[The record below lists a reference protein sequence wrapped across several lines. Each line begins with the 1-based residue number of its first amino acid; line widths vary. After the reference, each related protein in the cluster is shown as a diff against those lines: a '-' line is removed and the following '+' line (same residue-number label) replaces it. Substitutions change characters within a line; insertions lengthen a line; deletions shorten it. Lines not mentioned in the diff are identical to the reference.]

1 MSGVKRHHA
10 PTQRRVPPTPAGI
23 DLHSHTS
30 RSDGIL
36 TPSELVQAASA
47 AGVRLLAITD
57 HDTLAGVRD
66 LRRSAA
72 IPPGLE
78 VLPGIELNSVVTE
91 PAELGEGEVHVLG
104 IGVDPDDD
112 ELEGALARQRRS
124 RRTRFERMV
133 RLLRALGMPIDA
145 ELEQQP
151 PVDDDDA
158 LGRPRI
164 ARAMIAAGYATSV
177 EDAFNRHLSK
187 GRAAYVPRLGLNAVE
202 SIRAIRSAGGLASL
216 AHFSEAKE
224 HVPFIRELMDAG
236 LNGLEVYYR
245 AFELPVVE
253 TLRKVA
259 LDLRL
264 VMTGGTDFHG
274 DRESYAEAHAQL
286 WVPDEI
292 EPRLRDALRHATP
305 RIDTADVSDLRVAY
319 DTQLRARVPDP
330 LPDRVQVER
339 DGPVLR
345 WQFPRGGLIAYPD
358 LDGLD
363 GPDLDAF
370 IARQVAHFADLGLRF
385 EWKLHG
391 HDRPADLA
399 DRLRAAGFVP
409 EELETVVI
417 ARVADVV
424 APALVP
430 AGITLREVT
439 KRADF
444 DRITTFE
451 EKIWGEDHVGL
462 ADMFESERAADPSA
476 LTIIV
481 AEAGDEVVCAAWIRF
496 ERGTDFATLWGG
508 ATLPEWRR
516 QGIYRATVA
525 HRANMA
531 AERGFRFLQVDSS
544 PDSRPIL
551 ERLGF
556 VTVTTTTPFVWTPTM
571 APS

>member
-1 MSGVKRHHA
+1 MSGSSRHQA
-10 PTQRRVPPTPAGI
+10 GVERRVPPTPAHI

-36 TPSELVQAASA
+36 TPSELVQAAHA
-47 AGVRLLAITD
+47 AGLRVLAITD

-66 LRRSAA
+66 LRRSSG
-72 IPPGLE
+72 IPAGLE

-112 ELEGALARQRRS
+112 ELEDALSRQRTS
-124 RRTRFERMV
+124 RRRRFERMV
-133 RLLRALGMPIDA
+133 RRLRELDMSVDAAL
-145 ELEQQP
+145 ELQP
-151 PVDDDDA
+151 PTNDDDA

-187 GRAAYVPRLGLNAVE
+187 GRPAYVPRLGLNAIE

-216 AHFSEAKE
+216 AHFAEAPE
-224 HVPFIRELMDAG
+224 HIPFLRELIDAG

-245 AFELPVVE
+245 AYELPVVHA
-253 TLRKVA
+253 LRKVA
-259 LDLRL
+259 SDLRL

-292 EPRLRDALRHATP
+292 EPPLRNALRHSTP
-305 RIDTADVSDLRVAY
+305 RIDSPDATDLRVAY

-330 LPDRVQVER
+330 LPDLLQVER
-339 DGPVLR
+339 DGPVVR
-345 WQFPRGGLIAYPD
+345 IHYPYRGMISYAD
-358 LDGLD
+358 LDGLE
-363 GPDLDAF
+363 GSALDDF
-370 IARQVAHFADLGLRF
+370 IARQVRCFAERGTSV

-399 DRLRAAGFVP
+399 DRLQAAGFVP
-409 EELETVVI
+409 EALETVVI
-417 ARVADVV
+417 ARVSDVV

-430 AGITLREVT
+430 AGITLREAT
-439 KRADF
+439 TRADF
-444 DRITTFE
+444 DRIAAME
-451 EKIWGEDHVGL
+451 HQIWGEDYPDL
-462 ADMFESERAADPSA
+462 AGMFESERAADPQA
-476 LTIIV
+476 ITIVV
-481 AEAGDEVVCAAWIRF
+481 AEAADEIVCAAWIRF

-516 QGIYRATVA
+516 QGIYRATIA
-525 HRANMA
+525 YRANLA

-544 PDSRPIL
+544 ADSRPIL

-556 VTVTTTTPFVWTPTM
+556 VTVTTTTPFVWKP
-571 APS
+571 A

>member
-1 MSGVKRHHA
+1 MSGATRHH
-10 PTQRRVPPTPAGI
+10 PRTQRRVPPAPAGI

-36 TPSELVQAASA
+36 TPLQLVQAASA
-47 AGVRLLAITD
+47 AGIRLLAITD

-72 IPPGLE
+72 IPAGLE
-78 VLPGIELNSVVTE
+78 VLPGIELNSVVSE
-91 PAELGEGEVHVLG
+91 PAQLGEGEVHVLG

-112 ELEGALARQRRS
+112 ELEEALARQRRS

-133 RLLRALGMPIDA
+133 RRLRELDMPIDA
-145 ELEQQP
+145 ALEQQP

-187 GRAAYVPRLGLNAVE
+187 GRPAYVPRLGLNAVE

-216 AHFSEAKE
+216 AHFSEAPE

-253 TLRKVA
+253 AMRGVA
-259 LDLRL
+259 SDLRL

-274 DRESYAEAHAQL
+274 DRESYAQAHAQL

-305 RIDTADVSDLRVAY
+305 RIDSADVTDLRVAY
-319 DTQLRARVPDP
+319 DTQLRARFPDP
-330 LPDRVQVER
+330 LPDRAAVER

-345 WQFPRGGLIAYPD
+345 WQFPHGGLIAYAD

-363 GPDLDAF
+363 GAPLDDF
-370 IARQVAHFADLGLRF
+370 IARQVRHFSDLGQRF

-391 HDRPADLA
+391 HDQPADLP
-399 DRLRAAGFVP
+399 DRLRAAGLVP

-430 AGITLREVT
+430 AGVTLREVT
-439 KRADF
+439 RRADF
-444 DRITTFE
+444 DRITTLE
-451 EKIWGEDHVGL
+451 QRIWGEDHVGL

-476 LTIIV
+476 ISIIV

-525 HRANMA
+525 HRARMA
-531 AERGFRFLQVDSS
+531 ADRGFRFLQVDSS

-556 VTVTTTTPFVWTPTM
+556 VTVTTTTPYVWTP
-571 APS
+571 PGSPG